1 MEARVCP
8 RCGARNAPQLE
19 WCGQC
24 FERFSEPRSPGPIE
38 EGEPAARVPP
48 APPGSRREGADP
60 AGLSEPEWEC
70 HRCGRRNPIEA
81 SECPAC
87 GTPIVAA
94 LSGALSSH
102 GEVEP
107 STAAGWSLVFPG
119 LGHGKAGQGV
129 LGLAIG
135 LLTTTT
141 LAFAV
146 VVGLAAGR
154 RAAGS
159 MLLVLVLGVWLVAAL
174 DAYHWAQGRPDEVLL
189 RPRVVS
195 VLAGVTLLI
204 FLLGISLAMGEEG

>member
-1 MEARVCP
+1 MCP
-8 RCGARNAPQLE
+8 RCGARNAPNVE

-24 FERFSEPRSPGPIE
+24 FERFREGEPLSPGPTGE
-38 EGEPAARVPP
+38 MPGEPAARVPP
-48 APPGSRREGADP
+48 APPGSRPEGAWADP
-60 AGLSEPEWEC
+60 SEREWEC
-70 HRCGRRNPIEA
+70 RLCGRRNPIEA
-81 SECPAC
+81 DQCPAC

-94 LSGALSSH
+94 LSAALSSH
-102 GEVEP
+102 AEVEP

-135 LLTTTT
+135 ALAATA

-146 VVGLAAGR
+146 VLGLAAGR
-154 RAAGS
+154 PAAGS
-159 MLLVLVLGVWLVAAL
+159 LLLVLVLGIWLVAAL

-195 VLAGVTLLI
+195 VLTGVVLLI
-204 FLLGISLAMGEEG
+204 FLFGISLAMGSG

>member
-8 RCGARNAPQLE
+8 RCGARNAPNLE

-24 FERFSEPRSPGPIE
+24 FERFSEREPRSPGPSADMP
-38 EGEPAARVPP
+38 GQPAARVPP
-48 APPGSRREGADP
+48 APPGGEGASGP
-60 AGLSEPEWEC
+60 AQREWEC
-70 HRCGRRNPIEA
+70 RRCGQLYSIEA
-81 SECPAC
+81 NECPAC

-94 LSGALSSH
+94 VSAALTSPA
-102 GEVEP
+102 EVEP

-135 LLTTTT
+135 LLAATA

-154 RAAGS
+154 RVAGS
-159 MLLVLVLGVWLVAAL
+159 LLLLLVLAIWLVAAL

-204 FLLGISLAMGEEG
+204 FLFGISLAMGSG